1 MNGSSEG
8 IMGLQNETLPK
19 SIHFDFAE
27 YIVFVIMLAMS
38 ALIGVYYGWYK
49 GNQNTVSEYML
60 GGKSMSVF
68 PIAMSLIVR

>member
-1 MNGSSEG
+1 MNESAANGPTGPSEYV
-8 IMGLQNETLPK
+8 
-19 SIHFDFAE
+19 HFDTIE
-27 YIVFVIMLAMS
+27 YVVFVIMLGMS